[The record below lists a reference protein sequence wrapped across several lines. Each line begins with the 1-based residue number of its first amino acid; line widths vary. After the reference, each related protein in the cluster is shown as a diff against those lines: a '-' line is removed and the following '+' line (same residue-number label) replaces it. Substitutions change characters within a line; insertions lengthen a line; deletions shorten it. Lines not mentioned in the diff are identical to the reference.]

1 MTHET
6 VVMYP
11 ESETVYKNTGL
22 GSSKKRKE
30 DKRKGA
36 NTPL

>member
-6 VVMYP
+6 VVIYP

-22 GSSKKRKE
+22 DSSKKRKE
-30 DKRKGA
+30 DKRRGG